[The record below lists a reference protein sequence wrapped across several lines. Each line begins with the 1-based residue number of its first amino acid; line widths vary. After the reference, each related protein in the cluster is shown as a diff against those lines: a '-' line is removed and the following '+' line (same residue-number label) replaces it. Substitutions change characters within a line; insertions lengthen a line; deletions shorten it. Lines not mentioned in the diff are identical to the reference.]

1 MHLGG
6 PGSPVPGGIS
16 AVGTAAQLRAATA
29 PQVPMVP
36 RTHAFTNTLTRPP
49 RSRQTPTYFD
59 DPRDAGQ
66 GGELVG
72 RSLAGGGGH
81 QTQEG
86 GLGGRRAWQGR
97 PRPGSSRATPLSPH
111 WSPLWPHP
119 GGLRPVSG
127 GLRDQELPQLCQAQS
142 CQGVSL
148 TRHVKM
154 RRGLY
159 TKPRKVSKDPA
170 GELASVS
177 KAQAQAPPCRPP
189 GDSAPWARPQG
200 PGLGLCS
207 DTCPRSSPPPP
218 LPVQGTELPSEQGQ
232 STPAPASQ
240 LPAGTGGTW
249 AKGHAGKVCA
259 LRRGRGREPLRRR
272 GSRGVRGPRGLGL
285 PRRWHPQGP
294 GCPSLTLPTE
304 GKPISA
310 TRASPDFMTSKPSPL
325 EEADLEGSSSW
336 ARYLASFAFSRPRW
350 YSVAEDTSQTEL
362 SVWAGAARGPRAPAG
377 WPDGPAAEA
386 LRRCPWLSLH
396 LEQRPGSLLSPL
408 NTVSRCHGGSGGG
421 GRGTPGVSSEVAEG
435 ISRAGQGD
443 QLPKEVTRVAQA
455 QGEAGSGS
463 LGPELLLCTDTG
475 WMLCVC

>member
-1 MHLGG
+1 MSG
-6 PGSPVPGGIS
+6 PVLPGRFSYSPRKDETW
-16 AVGTAAQLRAATA
+16 ALHETKK
-29 PQVPMVP
+29 
-36 RTHAFTNTLTRPP
+36 
-49 RSRQTPTYFD
+49 
-59 DPRDAGQ
+59 
-66 GGELVG
+66 
-72 RSLAGGGGH
+72 
-81 QTQEG
+81 
-86 GLGGRRAWQGR
+86 GLER
-97 PRPGSSRATPLSPH
+97 PRRGA
-111 WSPLWPHP
+111 
-119 GGLRPVSG
+119 
-127 GLRDQELPQLCQAQS
+127 
-142 CQGVSL
+142 GVSL
-148 TRHVKM
+148 QSPSTGPSLPASWRFCSLGPASRPWPGALLRYLPTEQPPFRPFLSRAQSSPASRGRAPQPPHPSSQQAPGARGHKGM
-154 RRGLY
+154 RAKFVPCDEAEAG
-159 TKPRKVSKDPA
+159 SHSA
-170 GELASVS
+170 GEAAEGCGAPGGWVS
-177 KAQAQAPPCRPP
+177 P
-189 GDSAPWARPQG
+189 G
-200 PGLGLCS
+200 
-207 DTCPRSSPPPP
+207 
-218 LPVQGTELPSEQGQ
+218 
-232 STPAPASQ
+232 
-240 LPAGTGGTW
+240 AGT
-249 AKGHAGKVCA
+249 
-259 LRRGRGREPLRRR
+259 
-272 GSRGVRGPRGLGL
+272 
-285 PRRWHPQGP
+285 PQGP

-463 LGPELLLCTDTG
+463 LGPEPLLCTDRG
-475 WMLCVC
+475 WILCVC

>member
-1 MHLGG
+1 MAR
-6 PGSPVPGGIS
+6 P
-16 AVGTAAQLRAATA
+16 A
-29 PQVPMVP
+29 
-36 RTHAFTNTLTRPP
+36 PP
-49 RSRQTPTYFD
+49 RKQ
-59 DPRDAGQ
+59 Q
-66 GGELVG
+66 G
-72 RSLAGGGGH
+72 H
-81 QTQEG
+81 PPQ
-86 GLGGRRAWQGR
+86 
-97 PRPGSSRATPLSPH
+97 PPLE
-111 WSPLWPHP
+111 SPLAPP

-127 GLRDQELPQLCQAQS
+127 GHRDQELPQLCQARS

-159 TKPRKVSKDPA
+159 TKPRKVSEDST

-177 KAQAQAPPCRPP
+177 KAQARAPPCRPP

-207 DTCPRSSPPPP
+207 DTCPRSSPPSA
-218 LPVQGTELPSEQGQ
+218 PSCPGHRAPQRAGAEHP
-232 STPAPASQ
+232 SPRIPAPSRHRGHVGTRACRQS
-240 LPAGTGGTW
+240 LCPATRQRPGATPQE
-249 AKGHAGKVCA
+249 
-259 LRRGRGREPLRRR
+259 RQ
-272 GSRGVRGPRGLGL
+272 PRGAGPQGAGSPPALA
-285 PRRWHPQGP
+285 PPQGP

-463 LGPELLLCTDTG
+463 LGPEPLLCTDRG
-475 WMLCVC
+475 WILCVC